1 VYAVSCTV
9 LEKIIIGSSKL
20 EVDSSTSLIN
30 ELLPAEWFPIMR
42 TEIFF
47 LGASSDRPKLSA
59 IFTIPEK

>member
-1 VYAVSCTV
+1 MKFMSYQ
-9 LEKIIIGSSKL
+9 
-20 EVDSSTSLIN
+20 LIN